1 MCFSP
6 TASFG
11 SGIVLTGIGVATMTK
26 VRTRNR
32 LLFASIPFLFGVQQ
46 FAEGFVWMG
55 LEDPGMTYVVGT
67 ATTVYLLF
75 AHILWPSI
83 VPLAVMSMEPQEQMR
98 RRLRIPLLA
107 GLLTSLYFAYCMV
120 SYTAIASIDGYHIK
134 YLTTY
139 PDAPAP
145 VVGLL
150 YMSGTLAPFFL
161 SSLRRTWLFG
171 AAAALAYAFTYALYT
186 EYIVSVWCF
195 FAALLSMIVYLILYP
210 PPMPQGHA
218 GDMTAQVR

>member
-55 LEDPGMTYVVGT
+55 LEDPGMRYVVGT

-98 RRLRIPLLA
+98 RRLRIPLVA
-107 GLLTSLYFAYCMV
+107 GLLT
-120 SYTAIASIDGYHIK
+120 
-134 YLTTY
+134 
-139 PDAPAP
+139 
-145 VVGLL
+145 
-150 YMSGTLAPFFL
+150 
-161 SSLRRTWLFG
+161 
-171 AAAALAYAFTYALYT
+171 
-186 EYIVSVWCF
+186 
-195 FAALLSMIVYLILYP
+195 
-210 PPMPQGHA
+210 
-218 GDMTAQVR
+218 